1 MKQQALAT
9 PNYVAFLPK
18 YCARCEYCGL
28 VQYFVF
34 LCVVILNNISM
45 KFSEIRNLKMFITM
59 IHNIIR
65 NIRRYHNLSKIW
77 SNKCGIDIAIWLNLS
92 FFLKLSLNS
101 NILLNQQLF
110 NQLQLLHAY
119 WSYITRNGGI
129 ALRDN
134 QHNTKISKDISKQV
148 R

>member
-28 VQYFVF
+28 LQHLVF
-34 LCVVILNNISM
+34 LCVVILNNICM
-45 KFSEIRNLKMFITM
+45 KFSEIRNSKMFI
-59 IHNIIR
+59 ILINNILR
-65 NIRRYHNLSKIW
+65 CYHNLSEIW

-134 QHNTKISKDISKQV
+134 QRNTKISNDISKQV

>member
-28 VQYFVF
+28 VQYLVF
-34 LCVVILNNISM
+34 SCVVILNNISI
-45 KFSEIRNLKMFITM
+45 KFSKIRNSKMFITM

-65 NIRRYHNLSKIW
+65 NILRCYHYLSKIG
-77 SNKCGIDIAIWLNLS
+77 SNNCGIDIAIWLNLS

-129 ALRDN
+129 VLRDN
-134 QHNTKISKDISKQV
+134 QHNTKISKEISK
-148 R
+148 

>member
-18 YCARCEYCGL
+18 YCARCEYRGL
-28 VQYFVF
+28 LQYLVF
-34 LCVVILNNISM
+34 SCVVILNNICM
-45 KFSEIRNLKMFITM
+45 KFSEIRNSKMFIEM
-59 IHNIIR
+59 IYNIISR
-65 NIRRYHNLSKIW
+65 CYHNLSKIW

-134 QHNTKISKDISKQV
+134 QHNIQISKDISKQV
-148 R
+148 Q